1 MPSNYLY
8 NKDNCS
14 EWRKN
19 PLINPISNRPI
30 KKDGPI
36 YKLFKKNCDNNKK
49 TSPNKDDNIYN
60 KDNCNEWNSKPLIN
74 PISNKPIKKNG
85 AIYKLFKKNCDDNK
99 KPSPN
104 KDDNIYSKNNCD
116 KWNSKPLINPISNRP
131 IKKDGPIYKLF
142 KKNCNKDKII
152 SSQDKPLSNK
162 DLCKE
167 WLKNPLINPITKK
180 NIKSTGAIYKKYLKL
195 CSKLSSSSSVK
206 PVPSRSSSVA
216 ITARSRS
223 SSSSVKPVPSRSSSS
238 AVKQI
243 ASRSSSV
250 SITAPSRSSSVA
262 ITAPSRSSSVAITA
276 PSRSSS
282 VAITAPS
289 RSSST
294 SAKPVASKTSSYKSA
309 NSNSRSSSYKSAN
322 SNSRSSSYKSGNFYS
337 VKSISSRTTSFVSP
351 NSQVIITT
359 PFSKSS
365 TKSSKKYSI
374 KKNLSST
381 TNKDNYFSTSSL
393 TNYFLDDRINKYNI
407 IYEYIKKIYTKYD
420 NNCIKKYKIV
430 SGRQLLRIGNK
441 IILENKLGRSGS
453 YGVVYKSYYRE
464 TRKNVYKPIIKFAVK
479 ICEINEINTQEIAIA
494 RELTKYLIEAN
505 IMHFPILYGYLECNT
520 NELHDVFSSEPDSGS
535 LKYTHSSFN
544 SNIYN
549 ALLNKSSLYFQIYE
563 IANGNTDSYYAHII
577 DDSTDKIKS
586 NELVFNALAQLFMSI
601 YYFHIV
607 LGMQHN
613 DTHFGNFLYH
623 KIELGLN
630 FKYTLDAGVNFY
642 IKNIGY
648 LWVINDF
655 GLAKP
660 LTTSNKISQ
669 ILADYKTIL
678 DNAQEYSHFYINNDI
693 INFIKE
699 VALYLDKDLYV
710 IYNSSE
716 DVEKKIIINIMN
728 CFLKY
733 SNSVAK
739 EDSA

>member
-8 NKDNCS
+8 NKDNCN

-19 PLINPISNRPI
+19 PLLNPISNRPI
-30 KKDGPI
+30 KKDGPT
-36 YKLFKKNCDNNKK
+36 YNNFKKICNGIKQQ
-49 TSPNKDDNIYN
+49 SPNKNNSIYN
-60 KDNCNEWNSKPLIN
+60 KDNCSKWGKNPLLN
-74 PISNKPIKKNG
+74 PASNKTIKKDG
-85 AIYKLFKKNCDDNK
+85 AIYKLFKKNCDGIK
-99 KPSPN
+99 KISPN
-104 KDDNIYSKNNCD
+104 KDDNIYSKNNCS
-116 KWNSKPLINPISNRP
+116 KWNNNPLINPISNRN
-131 IKKDGPIYKLF
+131 IKKDGPTYNLF
-142 KKNCNKDKII
+142 KKNCDKDKII
-152 SSQDKPLSNK
+152 SSQNKSISNNK

-167 WLKNPLINPITKK
+167 WLKNPSINPITKK
-180 NIKSTGAIYKKYLKL
+180 KIKSTGAIYKKYLNL
-195 CSKLSSSSSVK
+195 CSRLSSSSSVK
-206 PVPSRSSSVA
+206 PVP
-216 ITARSRS
+216 SRS
-223 SSSSVKPVPSRSSSS
+223 SSSSVKPVPSRSSSTS
-238 AVKQI
+238 VKP
-243 ASRSSSV
+243 APSRSSSV
-250 SITAPSRSSSVA
+250 AITAPSRSSSVA

-289 RSSST
+289 RSSS
-294 SAKPVASKTSSYKSA
+294 VAITAPSRSSRSSNYKSA
-309 NSNSRSSSYKSAN
+309 NSRTSIYNSAN
-322 SNSRSSSYKSGNFYS
+322 SYS
-337 VKSISSRTTSFVSP
+337 VKSISSRTTSFVSL
-351 NSQVIITT
+351 NSPVIITT

-464 TRKNVYKPIIKFAVK
+464 TRKNVYNPIIKFAVK
-479 ICEINEINTQEIAIA
+479 ICEINEINRQEILIA
-494 RELTKYLIEAN
+494 KELTKYLVNNN
-505 IMHFPILYGYLECNT
+505 IMHFPILYGYLKCNT
-520 NELHDVFSSEPDSGS
+520 NDLHDVFSSEADSGS

-549 ALLNKSSLYFQIYE
+549 DLLNKSSLYFQIYE

-630 FKYTLDAGVNFY
+630 FKYTLDTGVNFY

-669 ILADYKTIL
+669 ILADYKTII

-693 INFIKE
+693 VNFIKE
-699 VALYLDKDLYV
+699 VKLYLDKDLYTG
-710 IYNSSE
+710 YDSSE

-739 EDSA
+739 EDSI